1 MDSDSGLSDL
11 SSDLSSI
18 RSVSPPPLDYPSPQS
33 TQDNSG
39 NHSSSQN
46 ESPKR
51 PRESDDL
58 PPAKKRKSVEAK
70 PRTTVH
76 LDLQS
81 PSPEAD
87 QSAQLGLLLKVL
99 RKRRKIVVIA
109 GAGIS
114 TAAGG
119 ECRAPFPAACWVANE
134 TTVPDF
140 RSSNGLFN
148 TLRSDNKLKASG
160 KHLFDASVYQT
171 DDSTS
176 SFHDMVRTLSQ
187 LVSDAKPTMFH
198 QMLATLASEDRLLR
212 LYTQN
217 VDGIDTSL
225 KPLATKV
232 PLESKGPWPRTIQ
245 LHGSLEQMVCT
256 KCTKLS
262 PFEAALFSG
271 PVPPSCTQ
279 CVENDQIRT
288 DVAGKRSHG
297 IGRLRPRMV
306 LYNESNPDD
315 EAIGAVVKADL
326 LKRPDAVIVVG
337 TSMEIPGVKR
347 MVREMCGTVR
357 DRRDGVAIWINRG
370 PPPIGKEFEDCWD
383 LVVAGDCDKVAQR
396 ANMRR
401 WNDEGNDYK
410 DCTESEAEKAKQQ
423 GSGVKVLVHP
433 AKRSSMSLKR
443 GVSPKHGTTPAM
455 MTPGESPMSK
465 ATKLPKAFSIP
476 QLKLTDTK
484 DNPKTKG
491 GPKGAGKKKQ
501 SVKNPSISNITG
513 SKISKTSDSSKINF
527 KVIKPHK
534 PHANSR
540 GPAPLPN
547 APRSPSKETTIKLSK
562 PRPSPTNQEKARR
575 LLASIGEPVDDT
587 AIAMMPI
594 SPQSARNNGP
604 VSPAK
609 SFTESI
615 KLEKIEIPIKIE
627 IPPKVDKIQDIQE
640 PGRLKRMSEE
650 RISPT
655 GNVPSGMA
663 QLLHF

>member
-11 SSDLSSI
+11 SSELSSI
-18 RSVSPPPLDYPSPQS
+18 RSMSPPPLDYPSPQS
-33 TQDNSG
+33 TQENGG
-39 NHSSSQN
+39 NISSSQD
-46 ESPKR
+46 EPHKR
-51 PRESDDL
+51 PRETDDL
-58 PPAKKRKSVEAK
+58 PPPKKRRSVEAK

-81 PSPEAD
+81 PSPTAD
-87 QSAQLGLLLKVL
+87 QSSQLGLLLKVL

-119 ECRAPFPAACWVANE
+119 ECCVPPPATCWVANE

-148 TLRSDNKLKASG
+148 TLRSENKLKASG

-187 LVSDAKPTMFH
+187 LVSDAKPTLFH
-198 QMLATLASEDRLLR
+198 EMLATLASEGRLMR

-225 KPLATKV
+225 PPLTTKV
-232 PLESKGPWPRTIQ
+232 PLETKGPWPRTIQ

-256 KCTKLS
+256 KCNKLS
-262 PFEAALFSG
+262 PFEAPLFSG
-271 PVPPSCTQ
+271 PIPPLCTQ

-347 MVREMCGTVR
+347 MVREMCGIVR

-396 ANMRR
+396 VNMRR

-410 DCTESEAEKAKQQ
+410 DCTESDAERAKKD
-423 GSGVKVLVHP
+423 SGIQVLVKP
-433 AKRSSMSLKR
+433 AKTGSVTPKR
-443 GVSPKHGTTPAM
+443 GVSPKHGTTPPM
-455 MTPGESPMSK
+455 ITPGESPMSK
-465 ATKLPKAFSIP
+465 ATKLPKTFIIS
-476 QLKLTDTK
+476 QLKLSDMQ
-484 DNPKTKG
+484 DNSKLKGRPKG
-491 GPKGAGKKKQ
+491 GGKKTG
-501 SVKNPSISNITG
+501 VKNTLITKATG
-513 SKISKTSDSSKINF
+513 SKISKTSDNSKINF
-527 KVIKPHK
+527 KVTKPYK
-534 PHANSR
+534 PLINSEK
-540 GPAPLPN
+540 PAPIPN
-547 APRSPSKETTIKLSK
+547 APCSPNKEKTTKSLK
-562 PRPSPTNQEKARR
+562 PRPSPTNQEKAKR
-575 LLASIGEPVDDT
+575 LLASINEPFDDDT
-587 AIAMMPI
+587 AIPMMPI

-604 VSPAK
+604 VRPSK
-609 SFTESI
+609 SLTESV
-615 KLEKIEIPIKIE
+615 KLEKVEVPIKLE
-627 IPPKVDKIQDIQE
+627 IPPKVDEIQD
-640 PGRLKRMSEE
+640 PRKLKRMSEE

-655 GNVPSGMA
+655 GNIPSGMA

>member
-11 SSDLSSI
+11 SSELSSI

-33 TQDNSG
+33 TQENSG
-39 NHSSSQN
+39 NISSSQN
-46 ESPKR
+46 EFQKR
-51 PRESDDL
+51 PRESDHL
-58 PPAKKRKSVEAK
+58 PPAKKRRSVEAK

-81 PSPEAD
+81 PSLEAD

-99 RKRRKIVVIA
+99 RKKRKIVVIA

-119 ECRAPFPAACWVANE
+119 ECCSPPPAYCVANKP
-134 TTVPDF
+134 TVPDF

-171 DDSTS
+171 NDSTS

-187 LVSDAKPTMFH
+187 LVSGAKPTMFH
-198 QMLATLASEDRLLR
+198 EMLATLASENRLLR

-232 PLESKGPWPRTIQ
+232 PLESKGPWPKTIQ
-245 LHGSLEQMVCT
+245 LHGSLEKMVCT
-256 KCTKLS
+256 KCNKLS
-262 PFEAALFSG
+262 PFEADLFSG
-271 PVPPSCTQ
+271 PIPPECTQ

-297 IGRLRPRMV
+297 IGKLRPRMV

-326 LKRPDAVIVVG
+326 HKRPDAVIVVG

-357 DRRDGVAIWINRG
+357 DRRGGVAIWINRG
-370 PPPIGKEFEDCWD
+370 APPIGKEFEDCWD
-383 LVVAGDCDKVAQR
+383 LIVAGDCDQVAHR

-410 DCTESEAEKAKQQ
+410 DITESEAERVKVMDP
-423 GSGVKVLVHP
+423 GVKVLVKP
-433 AKRSSMSLKR
+433 AKRSVTPTR
-443 GVSPKHGTTPAM
+443 GVSPKQGITPAM

-465 ATKLPKAFSIP
+465 ATKLPKAFTIP
-476 QLKLTDTK
+476 PLHLSDTK
-484 DNPKTKG
+484 KASKAKARPKE
-491 GPKGAGKKKQ
+491 AGKKKD
-501 SVKNPSISNITG
+501 VKSALMSKTIG
-513 SKISKTSDSSKINF
+513 SKVSTESNHSKLNF
-527 KVIKPHK
+527 KVTKPNK
-534 PHANSR
+534 PLADSAK
-540 GPAPLPN
+540 PVPISN
-547 APRSPSKETTIKLSK
+547 APPSPSKEKRTKLLK
-562 PRPSPTNQEKARR
+562 PRPSPTNQEKAKR
-575 LLASIGEPVDDT
+575 LLASINEPFDDA
-587 AIAMMPI
+587 AIPMMPI

-604 VSPAK
+604 VSPSQSLA
-609 SFTESI
+609 ESV
-615 KLEKIEIPIKIE
+615 KLGKVEIPMKADP
-627 IPPKVDKIQDIQE
+627 PPKLDEIQN
-640 PGRLKRMSEE
+640 PRKLKRMSEE

>member
-1 MDSDSGLSDL
+1 MLA
-11 SSDLSSI
+11 
-18 RSVSPPPLDYPSPQS
+18 PL
-33 TQDNSG
+33 
-39 NHSSSQN
+39 
-46 ESPKR
+46 
-51 PRESDDL
+51 
-58 PPAKKRKSVEAK
+58 
-70 PRTTVH
+70 
-76 LDLQS
+76 
-81 PSPEAD
+81 
-87 QSAQLGLLLKVL
+87 
-99 RKRRKIVVIA
+99 
-109 GAGIS
+109 
-114 TAAGG
+114 
-119 ECRAPFPAACWVANE
+119 PAACWVANE

-198 QMLATLASEDRLLR
+198 EMLATLASEGRLMR

-225 KPLATKV
+225 PPLGTEV
-232 PLESKGPWPRTIQ
+232 PLENKGPWPLTIQ
-245 LHGSLEQMVCT
+245 LHGSLEKMVCT
-256 KCTKLS
+256 KCNKLS

-271 PVPPSCTQ
+271 PVPPLCTQ

-357 DRRDGVAIWINRG
+357 DRRDGVAIWINRS
-370 PPPIGKEFEDCWD
+370 PPPIGKGFEDCWD

-410 DCTESEAEKAKQQ
+410 DITESEAERAKEKD
-423 GSGVKVLVHP
+423 SGIQVLVKP
-433 AKRSSMSLKR
+433 ATRRSLTPKRA
-443 GVSPKHGTTPAM
+443 VSPKHGTTPAM

-465 ATKLPKAFSIP
+465 ATRLPKSLTIP
-476 QLKLTDTK
+476 PLKLSDTK
-484 DNPKTKG
+484 EKPKAKARPK
-491 GPKGAGKKKQ
+491 GPKEARR
-501 SVKNPSISNITG
+501 VKNTPITKTIG
-513 SKISKTSDSSKINF
+513 SKVSKTSDNGKINF
-527 KVIKPHK
+527 KVTKLHK
-534 PHANSR
+534 PFDSAK
-540 GPAPLPN
+540 PAPLPT
-547 APRSPSKETTIKLSK
+547 APRSSSKEKTTKLLK
-562 PRPSPTNQEKARR
+562 PRPSPTNQEKARI
-575 LLASIGEPVDDT
+575 LLASINEPFDDT
-587 AIAMMPI
+587 AIPMMPI

-604 VSPAK
+604 ASPY
-609 SFTESI
+609 ESLAENA
-615 KLEKIEIPIKIE
+615 KLEKVEIPIKLE
-627 IPPKVDKIQDIQE
+627 IPPKVDEIQDT
-640 PGRLKRMSEE
+640 RKLKRMSEE

-663 QLLHF
+663 PLLHL

>member
-1 MDSDSGLSDL
+1 M
-11 SSDLSSI
+11 
-18 RSVSPPPLDYPSPQS
+18 
-33 TQDNSG
+33 
-39 NHSSSQN
+39 
-46 ESPKR
+46 
-51 PRESDDL
+51 
-58 PPAKKRKSVEAK
+58 
-70 PRTTVH
+70 
-76 LDLQS
+76 
-81 PSPEAD
+81 
-87 QSAQLGLLLKVL
+87 LGLGYLRLLEVSAALHFQLHICFTNK
-99 RKRRKIVVIA
+99 
-109 GAGIS
+109 
-114 TAAGG
+114 TA
-119 ECRAPFPAACWVANE
+119 
-134 TTVPDF
+134 VPDF

-187 LVSDAKPTMFH
+187 LVSDAKPTIFH
-198 QMLATLASEDRLLR
+198 EMLATLACEGRLMR

-225 KPLATKV
+225 KPLETKV
-232 PLESKGPWPRTIQ
+232 PLENKGPWPQTIQ
-245 LHGSLEQMVCT
+245 LHGSLEKMVCT
-256 KCTKLS
+256 KCNKLS

-271 PVPPSCTQ
+271 PVPPLCTQ

-347 MVREMCGTVR
+347 MVREMCGIVR

-401 WNDEGNDYK
+401 WNEEGNDYK
-410 DCTESEAEKAKQQ
+410 DCTESEAERAKEKD
-423 GSGVKVLVHP
+423 SGIKVLVKP
-433 AKRSSMSLKR
+433 AKRSVTPKR
-443 GVSPKHGTTPAM
+443 GDSPEHEITPAM

-465 ATKLPKAFSIP
+465 ATQLPKAFAIP
-476 QLKLTDTK
+476 PLKISDTK
-484 DNPKTKG
+484 QSTKQKGRPKE
-491 GPKGAGKKKQ
+491 ARKKNG
-501 SVKNPSISNITG
+501 VKTASMIKNTG
-513 SKISKTSDSSKINF
+513 SKISKTSDNSKLNF
-527 KVIKPHK
+527 KVTKAFKPLADSTKSAAPSNVPGSPSREKTKKVMKPH
-534 PHANSR
+534 
-540 GPAPLPN
+540 
-547 APRSPSKETTIKLSK
+547 
-562 PRPSPTNQEKARR
+562 PSPTNPEKAKK
-575 LLASIGEPVDDT
+575 LLASINEPFDDT
-587 AIAMMPI
+587 MIPMMPI

-604 VSPAK
+604 VSPSK
-609 SFTESI
+609 SLNEGLKLQ
-615 KLEKIEIPIKIE
+615 KLEIPMKLEICPN
-627 IPPKVDKIQDIQE
+627 VADIQDS
-640 PGRLKRMSEE
+640 RKLKRMSEE

>member
-11 SSDLSSI
+11 SSELSSI
-18 RSVSPPPLDYPSPQS
+18 RSMSPPSCDYPSPQS
-33 TQDNSG
+33 TQENGDNTCS
-39 NHSSSQN
+39 NQDELRKH
-46 ESPKR
+46 

-76 LDLQS
+76 LDLRS
-81 PSPEAD
+81 PSPAAD

-119 ECRAPFPAACWVANE
+119 ECSALSPAVCYFAHEA
-134 TTVPDF
+134 TVPDF
-140 RSSNGLFN
+140 RSTNGLFN
-148 TLRSDNKLKASG
+148 TLKSDNKLKASG

-187 LVSDAKPTMFH
+187 LVSDAKPTIFH
-198 QMLATLASEDRLLR
+198 EMLATLASEGRLMR

-225 KPLATKV
+225 PPLVTKV
-232 PLESKGPWPRTIQ
+232 PLANKGPWPRTIQ
-245 LHGSLEQMVCT
+245 LHGSLEKMVCT
-256 KCTKLS
+256 KCNKLS

-271 PVPPSCTQ
+271 PVPPLCTQ

-347 MVREMCGTVR
+347 MVREMCGIVR
-357 DRRDGVAIWINRG
+357 DRKDGVAIWINRG
-370 PPPIGKEFEDCWD
+370 PPPIGKEFEGCWD
-383 LVVAGDCDKVAQR
+383 LVVAGDCDTVAHR

-410 DCTESEAEKAKQQ
+410 ECTESEAERAKENH
-423 GSGVKVLVHP
+423 SGIKVLVQP
-433 AKRSSMSLKR
+433 ANRRSVTPTR
-443 GVSPKHGTTPAM
+443 GVSPKYGTTPAM

-465 ATKLPKAFSIP
+465 ATKLPKAFTIP
-476 QLKLTDTK
+476 PLQLSDTK
-484 DNPKTKG
+484 GVPETKG
-491 GPKGAGKKKQ
+491 CPKGAGKMNGFKKK
-501 SVKNPSISNITG
+501 STSKTTG
-513 SKISKTSDSSKINF
+513 SKISKRPDNSTINF
-527 KVIKPHK
+527 KITKPLQRPDK
-534 PHANSR
+534 PPK
-540 GPAPLPN
+540 PALLPD
-547 APRSPSKETTIKLSK
+547 PPHSPSKERTSKCLK
-562 PRPSPTNQEKARR
+562 PRSSPTNQEKAKR
-575 LLASIGEPVDDT
+575 LLASINEPFDDT
-587 AIAMMPI
+587 AIPMMPI

-604 VSPAK
+604 VSNSK
-609 SFTESI
+609 SLTESGKI
-615 KLEKIEIPIKIE
+615 GKFESPRKLEIPTKAE
-627 IPPKVDKIQDIQE
+627 ENPDPRK
-640 PGRLKRMSEE
+640 LKRMSEE

>member
-11 SSDLSSI
+11 SSELSSI

-33 TQDNSG
+33 TQESSG
-39 NHSSSQN
+39 NVSSTLD

-51 PRESDDL
+51 PREPDDL

-76 LDLQS
+76 LNLKNFS
-81 PSPEAD
+81 SAVD
-87 QSAQLGLLLKVL
+87 QSSQLALLLKVL

-119 ECRAPFPAACWVANE
+119 QSCAPLPAAIELANN

-140 RSSNGLFN
+140 RSSTGMFN
-148 TLRSDNKLKASG
+148 TTRSG

-171 DDSTS
+171 DESTS
-176 SFHDMVRTLSQ
+176 SFHDMVRELSQ
-187 LVSDAKPTMFH
+187 RISDAKPTLFH
-198 QMLATLASEDRLLR
+198 EMLATLASEGRLLR

-225 KPLATKV
+225 PPLVTKV
-232 PLESKGPWPRTIQ
+232 PLENKGPWPRTIQ

-256 KCTKLS
+256 KCNKLS

-271 PVPPSCTQ
+271 PVPPLCTQ

-288 DVAGKRSHG
+288 YVAGKRSHG

-337 TSMEIPGVKR
+337 TSLEIPGVKR
-347 MVREMCGTVR
+347 IVREMCGTVR
-357 DRRDGVAIWINRG
+357 GRKDGVAVWINRG
-370 PPPIGKEFEDCWD
+370 PPPIGKDFEDCWD
-383 LVVAGDCDKVAQR
+383 LVVAGDCDQVAQR

-410 DCTESEAEKAKQQ
+410 DCTESEAERAKEKD
-423 GSGVKVLVHP
+423 SGIKVLVKP
-433 AKRSSMSLKR
+433 AKRSVTPKGSD
-443 GVSPKHGTTPAM
+443 SPKQGITPAM

-465 ATKLPKAFSIP
+465 ATKLPKAFTIP
-476 QLKLTDTK
+476 PLKLSDTK
-484 DNPKTKG
+484 ENSKTKAHSKE
-491 GPKGAGKKKQ
+491 PGKKKD
-501 SVKNPSISNITG
+501 VKKTSTSKTTGPKIPKTSNSSKLNFNIT
-513 SKISKTSDSSKINF
+513 
-527 KVIKPHK
+527 KPHK
-534 PHANSR
+534 P
-540 GPAPLPN
+540 PADLAKPTPLPN
-547 APRSPSKETTIKLSK
+547 APPSPVKEKTTKIPK
-562 PRPSPTNQEKARR
+562 PRPSPTNQEKAKR
-575 LLASIGEPVDDT
+575 LLASINEPFDDT
-587 AIAMMPI
+587 AIPMMPI
-594 SPQSARNNGP
+594 PPQSARSNGP
-604 VSPAK
+604 VSPCQPLIEAAK
-609 SFTESI
+609 F
-615 KLEKIEIPIKIE
+615 EKVEVSMKPDAPPTVVQIPDPRK
-627 IPPKVDKIQDIQE
+627 
-640 PGRLKRMSEE
+640 LKRMSEE

>member
-11 SSDLSSI
+11 SSELSSI
-18 RSVSPPPLDYPSPQS
+18 RSLSPPPLDYPSPQS
-33 TQDNSG
+33 IQENGG
-39 NHSSSQN
+39 NISTSQN
-46 ESPKR
+46 DSRKR

-81 PSPEAD
+81 PSSAAD
-87 QSAQLGLLLKVL
+87 QSSQLGLLLKVL

-119 ECRAPFPAACWVANE
+119 ECCATLPAACWAANE

-187 LVSDAKPTMFH
+187 LVSDAKPTIFH
-198 QMLATLASEDRLLR
+198 EMLATLASEGRLMR

-225 KPLATKV
+225 PPLETKV
-232 PLESKGPWPRTIQ
+232 PLENKGPWPQTIQ
-245 LHGSLEQMVCT
+245 LHGSLEKMVCT
-256 KCTKLS
+256 KCNKLS

-271 PVPPSCTQ
+271 PVPPLCTQ
-279 CVENDQIRT
+279 CMENDQIRT

-347 MVREMCGTVR
+347 MVREMCGIVR

-383 LVVAGDCDKVAQR
+383 LVVAGDCDKVAQS

-410 DCTESEAEKAKQQ
+410 DCTESEAERAKEKET
-423 GSGVKVLVHP
+423 GIKVIVEP
-433 AKRSSMSLKR
+433 TKRKSVTPNRSA
-443 GVSPKHGTTPAM
+443 SPKNENTPAM

-465 ATKLPKAFSIP
+465 ATKLPKAFIVPPLRLSDA
-476 QLKLTDTK
+476 KE
-484 DNPKTKG
+484 NSKTMG
-491 GPKGAGKKKQ
+491 RPKGAGNNNGVKKT
-501 SVKNPSISNITG
+501 SISKTKG
-513 SKISKTSDSSKINF
+513 SKISKISENSKINF
-527 KVIKPHK
+527 KVTKSHK
-534 PHANSR
+534 PIADSVKLVSHSD
-540 GPAPLPN
+540 
-547 APRSPSKETTIKLSK
+547 APRSPSNERTTKSLK
-562 PRPSPTNQEKARR
+562 PRPSPTNQEKAKR
-575 LLASIGEPVDDT
+575 LLASINEPFDDT
-587 AIAMMPI
+587 AVPMMPI

-604 VSPAK
+604 VSPSRSLA
-609 SFTESI
+609 ESL
-615 KLEKIEIPIKIE
+615 KLEKVEIPIKVE
-627 IPPKVDKIQDIQE
+627 IPAEAEEIRDPRK
-640 PGRLKRMSEE
+640 LKRMSEE

-655 GNVPSGMA
+655 GNVPSDMA

>member
-11 SSDLSSI
+11 SSELSSV

-33 TQDNSG
+33 TQEN
-39 NHSSSQN
+39 NEIIPSSQTG
-46 ESPKR
+46 SQKR

-58 PPAKKRKSVEAK
+58 PPAKKRRSVEAK

-76 LDLQS
+76 LDLQL
-81 PSPEAD
+81 PSSTAD
-87 QSAQLGLLLKVL
+87 QSSQLGLLLKVL

-119 ECRAPFPAACWVANE
+119 ECCPPLPAACGVANN
-134 TTVPDF
+134 TIVPDF

-148 TLRSDNKLKASG
+148 TLRSDNKLKTSG

-187 LVSDAKPTMFH
+187 LASDAKPTRFH
-198 QMLATLASEDRLLR
+198 EMLATLASENRLLR

-225 KPLATKV
+225 PPLITKV
-232 PLESKGPWPRTIQ
+232 PLENKGPWPRTIQ

-256 KCTKLS
+256 KCNKLS
-262 PFEAALFSG
+262 PFEAVLFSG
-271 PVPPSCTQ
+271 PVPPLCTQ

-326 LKRPDAVIVVG
+326 QKRPDAVIVVG

-347 MVREMCGTVR
+347 MVREMCGIVR

-370 PPPIGKEFEDCWD
+370 PPPVGKEFEDCWD
-383 LVVAGDCDKVAQR
+383 LVVAGDCDQVAQR
-396 ANMRR
+396 ANLRR
-401 WNDEGNDYK
+401 WNEEGNDYK
-410 DCTESEAEKAKQQ
+410 ACTESEAERAKEKDA
-423 GSGVKVLVHP
+423 GVKVLVNQ
-433 AKRSSMSLKR
+433 AKRSVTPKR
-443 GVSPKHGTTPAM
+443 AESPKQGNTPAM

-465 ATKLPKAFSIP
+465 ATKLPKGFTIP
-476 QLKLTDTK
+476 PLQLSDTK
-484 DNPKTKG
+484 GNSKAKG
-491 GPKGAGKKKQ
+491 GSKEPGKEKG
-501 SVKNPSISNITG
+501 VKNMS
-513 SKISKTSDSSKINF
+513 ISKTIGSKLSKASDNSKINF
-527 KVIKPHK
+527 KITKPHK
-534 PHANSR
+534 PATDPAK
-540 GPAPLPN
+540 PAPFPN
-547 APRSPSKETTIKLSK
+547 APPSPTKEKSTKVFK
-562 PRPSPTNQEKARR
+562 PRPSPTNQEKAKR
-575 LLASIGEPVDDT
+575 LLASINEPFDDT
-587 AIAMMPI
+587 AIPMMPI
-594 SPQSARNNGP
+594 PPQSARNNGP
-604 VSPAK
+604 MSP
-609 SFTESI
+609 SQPVTEGV
-615 KLEKIEIPIKIE
+615 KLEKIEVPTQLE
-627 IPPKVDKIQDIQE
+627 TLPKVDEIQD
-640 PGRLKRMSEE
+640 PRKLKRMSEE

-663 QLLHF
+663 QLLHI